1 MSKLLF
7 QGHGSYR
14 FITNEGVVIYVDPY
28 IGDGYDID
36 ADIILVTHEH
46 YDHNKIELV
55 KQKSDCVII
64 RHDTLKVGHI
74 YNKTSIKG
82 VEIEAVEAYNARHDK
97 NACAGY
103 ILRFDGLSIYCSGDT
118 SRTDDME
125 NKLSKETIDY
135 ALLPIDGIYNMD
147 AKEASICAE
156 IIGAKHTIPIHMKPL
171 ELFDM
176 ECALKFE
183 HNSRLIVEAGSEI
196 DL

>member
-14 FITNEGVVIYVDPY
+14 IITDEGVVIYIDPY
-28 IGDGYDID
+28 IGDGYDMD
-36 ADIILVTHEH
+36 ADIVLVTHEH
-46 YDHNKIELV
+46 YDHNKVELV
-55 KQKSDCVII
+55 KQKSDCVVI
-64 RHDTLKVGHI
+64 RYNTLKVGHI

-82 VEIEAVEAYNARHDK
+82 VEIEAVEAYNEKHDK
-97 NACAGY
+97 NACVGY
-103 ILRFDGLSIYCSGDT
+103 VLRFDGLSVYCSGDT

-125 NKLSKETIDY
+125 NKLSKYNLDY

-147 AKEASICAE
+147 AYEAAECAE

-176 ECALKFE
+176 ESALKFE
-183 HNSRLIVEAGSEI
+183 HDSRLIVEAGKEI